1 MLSRGF
7 GLAFASLLVW
17 LVLAGPA
24 MAHKLTVFAAVQG
37 TKISGEAYFRGGA
50 PVRKATVAVLGP
62 KGEKL
67 GETTTDEEGKFT
79 FVPRVRCDHR
89 LVASAGEGHAAEFTV
104 AADELPRGLPAPE
117 NAALADKHP
126 PSGSSP
132 RAAPPEPRVGGTG
145 EPRVGGTGEPKVS
158 GTGEPKVSGT
168 GEPKVSGTG
177 VSPVRTLPPG
187 SPGTGETPVLLNSPG
202 TGETPVL
209 LDSRTAGGD
218 SIATLADRLEGIEKQ
233 VVKLREDLVRY
244 EDRVRLHDVLGGIGC
259 ILGFMGLTFYFLGV
273 RRREKAAAA
282 KS

>member
-1 MLSRGF
+1 MARKGATRPMLSRGS

-104 AADELPRGLPAPE
+104 TADELPRGLPAPE

-145 EPRVGGTGEPKVS
+145 EP
-158 GTGEPKVSGT
+158 KVSGT

-187 SPGTGETPVLLNSPG
+187 SPG

-273 RRREKAAAA
+273 RRKEKAAAA

>member
-1 MLSRGF
+1 MASRGF
-7 GLAFASLLVW
+7 CRALGSLLVW

-50 PVRKATVAVLGP
+50 PVRKATVAVLDP

-117 NAALADKHP
+117 NAALADKQP
-126 PSGSSP
+126 PSGNSP
-132 RAAPPEPRVGGTG
+132 RAAPPEPRV
-145 EPRVGGTGEPKVS
+145 S
-158 GTGEPKVSGT
+158 GTGEPS
-168 GEPKVSGTG
+168 VSGTG
-177 VSPVRTLPPG
+177 VSPVRTLSPG
-187 SPGTGETPVLLNSPG
+187 SPGTGETPVLLNS
-202 TGETPVL
+202 
-209 LDSRTAGGD
+209 RTAGGD
-218 SIATLADRLEGIEKQ
+218 SIAALADRLEGVEKQ

-259 ILGFMGLTFYFLGV
+259 ILGLMGLTFYFLGV
-273 RRREKAAAA
+273 RRKEKAAAA